1 MNQCRLSE
9 SDRARIDALGERL
22 RRSIKDTQPQ
32 HLGISRAALLRGLLR
47 QGLDLVKTRE
57 IEANRISREERLVV
71 LSFRIGADDSARLD
85 ELRHTLKA
93 RSPLSELP
101 QVAELERAIL
111 RMAIAEAETR
121 ASFPRFVRA
130 ALDSRLPSRTRA

>member
-1 MNQCRLSE
+1 MSE
-9 SDRARIDALGERL
+9 SDRARIGALGARL

-32 HLGISRAALLRGLLR
+32 HLRISRAALLRGLLR

-57 IEANRISREERLVV
+57 IEANRVSREERLVI

-93 RSPLSELP
+93 RSPLRELP
-101 QVAELERAIL
+101 KLAELERAIL
-111 RMAIAEAETR
+111 RMALAEAETR

-130 ALDSRLPSRTRA
+130 ALDSRLLPGRRL